1 MKFDRKQS
9 ETESLEVK
17 EIGMLDRKNERKKE
31 GKKEKERKRKR
42 KREIK

>member
-17 EIGMLDRKNERKKE
+17 EIGMLDRKKERKKE
-31 GKKEKERKRKR
+31 RGKERKRKEE
-42 KREIK
+42 KKKEGK